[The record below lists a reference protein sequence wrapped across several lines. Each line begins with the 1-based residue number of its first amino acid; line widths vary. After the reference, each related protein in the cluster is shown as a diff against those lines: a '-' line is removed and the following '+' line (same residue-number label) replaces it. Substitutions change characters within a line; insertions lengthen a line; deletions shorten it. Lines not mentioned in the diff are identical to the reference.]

1 MHVHIG
7 RLTLFDV
14 VSKQI
19 MPVELR
25 DVALLGGVS
34 VMHAWQLGK

>member
-7 RLTLFDV
+7 RLTFDV
-14 VSKQI
+14 LSKQI